1 MVKDFQFIF
10 FTEPNC
16 LRDYG
21 SGLNSAEHNQ
31 IRQNANQVVKVYVCF
46 LK

>member
-1 MVKDFQFIF
+1 MINDFEFNF
-10 FTEPNC
+10 FTEPNG

-21 SGLNSAEHNQ
+21 SNLNSAEHNQ
-31 IRQNANQVVKVYVCF
+31 IRQNANQAVKVYAYF